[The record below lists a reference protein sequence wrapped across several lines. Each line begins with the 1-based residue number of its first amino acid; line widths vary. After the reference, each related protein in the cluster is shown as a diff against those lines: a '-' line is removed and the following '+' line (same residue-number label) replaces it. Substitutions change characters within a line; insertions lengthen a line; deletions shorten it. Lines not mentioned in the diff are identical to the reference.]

1 MAGKGHEN
9 AFPPPR
15 LSARCQFSQGTF
27 AGTRGNGGNA
37 PYAAIREDTI
47 ERLNSTHS
55 GRSLISVAMDAHT
68 PKPVVPDLLPDHLY
82 RGSLWLRDSLNTA
95 GWRSFPQIL
104 FPALRGCLI

>member
-47 ERLNSTHS
+47 ERLNSTLSRPSPVAAAVQFS
-55 GRSLISVAMDAHT
+55 GARLLGLVAI
-68 PKPVVPDLLPDHLY
+68 Y
-82 RGSLWLRDSLNTA
+82 
-95 GWRSFPQIL
+95 
-104 FPALRGCLI
+104 